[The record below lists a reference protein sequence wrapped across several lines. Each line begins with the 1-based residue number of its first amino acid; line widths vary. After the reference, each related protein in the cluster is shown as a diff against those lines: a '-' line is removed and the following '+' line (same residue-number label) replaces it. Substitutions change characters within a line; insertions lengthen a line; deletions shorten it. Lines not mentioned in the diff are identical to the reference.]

1 MESLLNLSTA
11 FAPASARRRVSTSKE
26 AIVCAWRFRAL
37 LYTSS
42 EDEPQQRSEEMKRY
56 YITDRKAVGGFRPLL
71 EVIRDQMHLG
81 VDYIQIR
88 EKDLSAREL
97 FEFTLAVL
105 EVRANEIRTHMP
117 AKILINSR
125 ADIALATG
133 ADGVHLPSNA
143 PRETLPGLLVAR
155 SCHTLEEIKSAHANF
170 VTFGP
175 VFASPG
181 KQAPMGIEALKIACR
196 LGTPVYALGGVDW
209 ENAGECMSAGAE
221 GVAGIRMFQDPS
233 L

>member
-1 MESLLNLSTA
+1 
-11 FAPASARRRVSTSKE
+11 
-26 AIVCAWRFRAL
+26 
-37 LYTSS
+37 
-42 EDEPQQRSEEMKRY
+42 MKRY

-88 EKDLSAREL
+88 EKDITAREL

-105 EVRANEIRTHMP
+105 EVRANEVRTP
-117 AKILINSR
+117 LPTKILVNSR

-133 ADGVHLPSNA
+133 ADGVHLPADA
-143 PRETLPGLLVAR
+143 PQQTLGGLLVAR
-155 SCHTLEEIKSAHANF
+155 SCHTLDQIKATNASF

-175 VFASPG
+175 VFNSPG
-181 KQAPMGIEALKIACR
+181 KGEAAGVEALKAACQ
-196 LGTPVYALGGVDW
+196 LGKPVYALGGVNWD
-209 ENAGECMSAGAE
+209 NAAHCMQAGAE
-221 GVAGIRMFQDPS
+221 GIAGIRLFQDPG